1 MKGERESMASNESN
15 TDTAARGYGSR
26 EKTRIQRRALMM
38 MYIMDLLPFED
49 EAAGKTASELV
60 PELARLGIEMNRRA
74 LERALEHLRRV
85 GNIEWSE
92 GMPRRYKRFHSQR
105 ASECL
110 APEWALPKNPA
121 PELDSEIRVDRKRL
135 GKRR

>member
-1 MKGERESMASNESN
+1 MESNEPN
-15 TDTAARGYGSR
+15 RGTTARGYGSR
-26 EKTRIQRRALMM
+26 EQSRIQRRALTM

-49 EAAGKTASELV
+49 EAVGKTASELV
-60 PELARLGIEMNRRA
+60 PELARVGIEMNRRA

-110 APEWALPKNPA
+110 APEWALPKSA
-121 PELDSEIRVDRKRL
+121 VRELDSEIRVDRKCL